1 VWGVRIQ
8 AGFHDSLVFFF
19 VFNGMKGAAFTEK
32 KTLAEQI
39 SNEVSTAMLAASAA
53 STGL

>member
-19 VFNGMKGAAFTEK
+19 AFNGMKGAAFTEK
-32 KTLAEQI
+32 RRWLNK
-39 SNEVSTAMLAASAA
+39 SAMK
-53 STGL
+53 